1 MEKISFHSSK
11 NWRTGYLS
19 LQYKNQKT
27 MLQEVMQSS
36 FILEKTKITSWEN
49 RGYIQSLLLL
59 FRLMKK
65 QRLSPAE
72 GQLYFLLRNKHQDE
86 YMSLLKEI
94 DPIKYQVYLEEQ
106 QKLVML
112 QQDQN
117 KIKQE
122 NQLRIIEEE
131 KAEYEQWMALRKIA

>member
-1 MEKISFHSSK
+1 
-11 NWRTGYLS
+11 
-19 LQYKNQKT
+19 
-27 MLQEVMQSS
+27 MLQEILQSS

-72 GQLYFLLRNKHQDE
+72 GQLYFLLRNKYQEE
-86 YMSLLKEI
+86 YMSLLKES
-94 DPIKYQVYLEEQ
+94 DPIKYQIYLEEQ

-122 NQLRIIEEE
+122 NQLRLIEEE
-131 KAEYEQWMALRKIA
+131 KAEYEHWMALKKIA